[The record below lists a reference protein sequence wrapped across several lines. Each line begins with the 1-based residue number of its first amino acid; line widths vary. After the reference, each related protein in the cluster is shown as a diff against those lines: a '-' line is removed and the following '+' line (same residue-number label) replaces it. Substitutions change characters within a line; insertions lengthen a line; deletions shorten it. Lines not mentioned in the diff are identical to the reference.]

1 MKKLLPLIIFLA
13 IFSGTNFSNAQ
24 ATLPQVIPSSPDVSA
39 LARYAETPVSY
50 STGVPD
56 ISVPIYNLTS
66 GKLSVPISIS
76 YHSGGIR
83 VRDIASIAGLGWSL
97 NAGGMV
103 SRTVL
108 GRRDESNDYVAPYK
122 TTDDLQAAR
131 NAVTNDGGATNLC
144 YYYQNMSKLNF
155 ETQSDRY
162 AYNFGGKSGV
172 FRFDWQTGAVHLIP
186 YAPLKVSKLYSGTP
200 QTPLNL
206 YYLITDEKGDQYY
219 FQTAETTAQ
228 NGLNPTT
235 AWNLTKIISA
245 DQKDE
250 IDFYYSTG
258 EIFVQVSEQCRMEK
272 SAGNLNGAP
281 YNIPPISN
289 FTRTPIGSQYAPQR
303 LDSIVSKTASVR
315 FSYAADRQDGRQMRL
330 TNISVFRKG
339 TNVLIRQAQLT
350 QSYFGTSSG
359 HTLRLRLDNIKIGG
373 TDAASME
380 NYSFG
385 YNNGVGPGY
394 YITNGYVFPGGN
406 QFPPYIAEDYWGY
419 SGQGNGG
426 IPSEFLGFLNSSELA
441 TYGGNKNPDS
451 LGMQMGILQQ
461 IQYPTGGKTVFTFE
475 SNKTSDPNFY
485 HYPSQTNANNNIIG
499 GLRVKTIKNYDTN
512 NVLTSQKAF
521 TYDVIGSQQ
530 EISAVLF
537 RYQQPVHY
545 YRTDVS
551 GSGLSDL
558 GVLASDVASS
568 SNVYPLTVM
577 GSSPVIYSQVTEYNG
592 TTTDNTGKTTY
603 TYSIPPGTTLES
615 TNILSSPKFINEF
628 TIDRGTPN
636 PLLQTKTVFKNV
648 GGTYTKVSQLD
659 NSYTYLRTNEFLTGI
674 RVDQE
679 MTFNDLNG
687 YYSPDRYDTP
697 YLWDYLNSYT
707 WEATKGYEDI
717 PLLTT
722 EIATDYSDL
731 NNPVAQTTTYQYAN
745 LDHLQPTKK
754 TVTTSQGN
762 DTFITD
768 YKYPA
773 DFSSGQPYS
782 DMVNTY
788 HIWNPVIEKL
798 DSKYVTSSN
807 TTNFLQSSKTDY
819 QVFNSTNTQIYPA
832 LTSTK
837 AGSNSY
843 EARVQFGAYDDNGN
857 IQRVSKS
864 GGSLISYQWGYKKS
878 YPVAQVLNAAE
889 NDIFYEGFEEGAG
902 NSSLEDDKTGH
913 YSHTGSY
920 SRTLTGLDPGNYILR
935 YWQRSG
941 TVWTLIVTPVTVSGT
956 TYTIG
961 SNPAINAQID
971 DVCFYPASAQMTTY
985 TYDPLTGMT
994 SMTDPKGMVTFYEY
1008 DDSQRLKNIKDKD
1021 GNIVKHIDYHYQ
1033 GQ

>member
-1 MKKLLPLIIFLA
+1 MKKLLSLITFLA
-13 IFSGTNFSNAQ
+13 IFSGANLSNAQ
-24 ATLPQVIPSSPDVSA
+24 TPLPQVIPASPDASA
-39 LARYAETPVSY
+39 LARYAEIPVSY
-50 STGVPD
+50 STGIPD
-56 ISVPIYNLTS
+56 ISIPIYTLTS

-76 YHSGGIR
+76 YHAGGIR
-83 VRDIASIAGLGWSL
+83 VRDIASVAGLGWSL

-108 GRRDESNDYVAPYK
+108 GRRDESNDYIAPYK
-122 TTDDLQAAR
+122 TTDDLINARLAAM
-131 NAVTNDGGATNLC
+131 TDGDATNLC

-155 ETQSDRY
+155 ETQGDRY
-162 AYNFGGKSGV
+162 AYSFNGRSGV
-172 FRFDWQTGAVHLIP
+172 FRFDWQTGAIHLIP

-206 YYLITDEKGDQYY
+206 YYMITDENGAQYY
-219 FQTAETTAQ
+219 FQTTESTAQ

-258 EIFVQVSEQCRMEK
+258 ESFVQVSEQCTMVK
-272 SAGNLNGAP
+272 NTANGV
-281 YNIPPISN
+281 IPPSSV
-289 FTRTPIGSQYAPQR
+289 FTRTPFGSQYAPQR

-315 FSYAADRQDGRQMRL
+315 FTYSSDRQDGRQMRL

-339 TNVLIRQAQLT
+339 TSVLIRQAQLT
-350 QSYFGTSSG
+350 QSYFGTASS
-359 HTLRLRLDNIKIGG
+359 HTLRLRLDNVKLGG
-373 TDAASME
+373 TDVASME

-385 YNNGVGPGY
+385 YNNAVGPGY

-419 SGQGNGG
+419 VGQGNGG

-451 LGMQMGILQQ
+451 LGMQCGILQQ
-461 IQYPTGGKTVFTFE
+461 IQYPTGGKTVFEFE

-485 HYPSQTNANNNIIG
+485 HYPNQTNANNNIIG
-499 GLRVKTIKNYDTN
+499 GLRVKTIKNYDADNTL
-512 NVLTSQKAF
+512 LTQKSY
-521 TYDVIGSQQ
+521 TYDLIGSQQ
-530 EISAVLF
+530 EISSVLF

-545 YRTDVS
+545 YKSDVTPQ
-551 GSGLSDL
+551 GMYVGLSDL
-558 GVLASDVASS
+558 GIVASDVANS
-568 SNVYPLTVM
+568 SNVYPLTIM

-592 TTTDNTGKTTY
+592 TTTNNTGKTIY
-603 TYSIPPGTTLES
+603 NYMIPPETTLES
-615 TNILSSPKFINEF
+615 ANILSSPKFINEF
-628 TIDRGTPN
+628 TVDRGTPN
-636 PLLQTKTVFKNV
+636 PFLQTETVFKNV
-648 GGTYTKVSQLD
+648 GGVYTKVSQLD
-659 NSYTYLRTNEFLTGI
+659 NTYTYFRTNEFLTGI

-679 MTFNDLNG
+679 TMFTDLSG
-687 YYSPDRYDTP
+687 YFSPDNYDTP
-697 YLWDYLNSYT
+697 YLWNYLGSYT
-707 WEATKGYEDI
+707 WEATKGHEDI

-722 EIATDYSDL
+722 EIATDFSDL
-731 NNPVAQTTTYQYAN
+731 NNPIAQTTTYQYAN
-745 LDHLQPTKK
+745 SDHLQPTKK

-768 YKYPA
+768 YKYPV
-773 DFSSGQPYS
+773 DFSSAQPYT

-788 HIWNPVIEKL
+788 HIWSPVIEKV
-798 DSKYVTSSN
+798 DSKHVMANN

-819 QVFNSTNTQIYPA
+819 QVFNNTNTQIYPA

-837 AGSNSY
+837 AGSNNY
-843 EARVQFGAYDDNGN
+843 EPRVQFGAYDDNGN
-857 IQRVSKS
+857 LQRVSKS

-913 YSHTGSY
+913 YSHTGPY
-920 SRTLTGLDPGNYILR
+920 SKALSGLDPGNYTLR
-935 YWQRSG
+935 YWQKSG
-941 TVWTLIVTPVTVSGT
+941 SAWTLVITPVTVTGT

-961 SNPAINAQID
+961 ASPAINAQID
-971 DVCFYPASAQMTTY
+971 DICFYPASAKMTTY
-985 TYDPLTGMT
+985 TYDSLVGMT
-994 SMTDPKGMVTFYEY
+994 SMTDVKGMVTYYEY
-1008 DDSQRLKNIKDKD
+1008 DNSKRLKNIKNND